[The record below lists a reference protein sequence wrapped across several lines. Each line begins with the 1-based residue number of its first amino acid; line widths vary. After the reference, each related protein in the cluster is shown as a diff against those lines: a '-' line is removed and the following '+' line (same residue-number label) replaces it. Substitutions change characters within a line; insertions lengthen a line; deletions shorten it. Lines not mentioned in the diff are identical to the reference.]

1 MPAHQYPFIA
11 SRSVSLSNQSTRS
24 ASPAQAT
31 SEDPTET
38 PQYSDYEQIL
48 LERLNI
54 NLTLARNGGSPIR
67 DPRTTY
73 KRYTAA
79 LAAQELAKN
88 WQAPPKQ
95 PTQEEVACLFI
106 SRGSWYQSWI
116 KNFQHV
122 HLYPDMVA
130 WLEGDDDIDPWDDPA
145 SKTKH
150 TMADIKIWCEN
161 AAKEKEKE
169 KRRAAIKASSSKSK
183 AAGKR

>member
-54 NLTLARNGGSPIR
+54 NLTLAQNGGSPIR

-73 KRYTAA
+73 KHYTAA

-88 WQAPPKQ
+88 WQASSKQ
-95 PTQEEVACLFI
+95 STQEEVTCLFI
-106 SRGSWYQSWI
+106 S
-116 KNFQHV
+116 
-122 HLYPDMVA
+122 
-130 WLEGDDDIDPWDDPA
+130 
-145 SKTKH
+145 
-150 TMADIKIWCEN
+150 
-161 AAKEKEKE
+161 
-169 KRRAAIKASSSKSK
+169 
-183 AAGKR
+183 